1 MDYSICTL
9 NICKDDLGSIL
20 AGLNYGVGT
29 GQINCKGLSRQSHS
43 LPLQE
48 GNISFQTTEF
58 GAFNG

>member
-1 MDYSICTL
+1 
-9 NICKDDLGSIL
+9 L